1 MYPNDAWNVPS
12 GHYLVLGAS
21 GLLGSHALL
30 ALRDQPG
37 IRVRAVGGS
46 RLPRVVSANIE
57 PTRVDLSDPAVVAP
71 LFRDID
77 YVLVCAGVLSTAP
90 VLASDPFRS
99 VLTTLR
105 ISVNAIEAAWRAGVR
120 RCVLLSSTC
129 GYPES
134 NEPLVEEQMFQGEP
148 PIHWHALGSMTRYL
162 ENLCISVS
170 ERAKNPL
177 AMTVL
182 RPSLVYGE
190 YDHFD
195 DTAHFL
201 PALIRRV
208 VAREKPIE
216 VWGDGSQQRDLVHAA
231 DVIRA
236 GLMSLTHPDQLLTA
250 NICAGTSH
258 SVNDILARLMDAD
271 GFVDA
276 TVKHRID
283 RPQTATSLRFDGKKA
298 KLQLGFRPEIGLSE
312 GIARTLAW
320 YRDSQ
325 L

>member
-1 MYPNDAWNVPS
+1 
-12 GHYLVLGAS
+12 
-21 GLLGSHALL
+21 L
-30 ALRDQPG
+30 ALKEKHG
-37 IRVRAVGGS
+37 LRVRAVGGR
-46 RLPRVVSANIE
+46 RLPRVLGANID
-57 PTRVDLSDPAVVAP
+57 PLRADLSDPAAVTP

-77 YVLVCAGVLSTAP
+77 YVFVCAGVLSTAP
-90 VLASDPFRS
+90 VLAADPFRS

-105 ISVNAIEAAWRAGVR
+105 VSVNAIEAAWRAGVR
-120 RCVLLSSTC
+120 RCVLVSSTC

-134 NEPLVEEQMFQGEP
+134 DKPLTEEQMFQGEP
-148 PIHWHALGSMTRYL
+148 PAQWHALGGMTRYL

-195 DTAHFL
+195 DNAHFL

-208 VAREKPIE
+208 VAREKPLE
-216 VWGDGSQQRDLVHAA
+216 VWGDGSQQRDLVHAE

-236 GLMSLTHPDQLLTA
+236 GFMSLTHSDPLITA
-250 NICAGTSH
+250 NICAGRSH
-258 SVNDILARLMDAD
+258 SVNDVLTRLIEAD

-276 TVKHRID
+276 QVRHRID
-283 RPQTATSLRFDGKKA
+283 RPQTAALRRFDGKKA
-298 KLQLGFRPEIGLSE
+298 VLKLGFRPKIGLSE
-312 GIARTLAW
+312 GILRTLTW
-320 YRDSQ
+320 YRETR